1 MSEGRRV
8 RVGIVLPRPAG
19 DPGEWLTEAVAFEA
33 AGADALW
40 VEHGAA
46 PELDP
51 LTLTAALAA
60 VTYRALLVVAVAP
73 DDGRSHALA
82 TVERLSRGRLAL
94 IGEVSG
100 MRTVVRLEDGGYR
113 EGASKGEGE
122 GEGVGEGAGESE
134 SEAVSEGGGAG
145 GGASE
150 GVNEGEEAGG
160 GAGEGVSEGGGAGE
174 GVSEGVDESGGTG
187 EGGGGRRWVPVGV
200 PGGRAAWREA
210 LREAEERGHH
220 GVLVPAD
227 PRLLDLLRNPEDP
240 GGRHDLQLAQG

>member
-1 MSEGRRV
+1 MSEARRV

-100 MRTVVRLEDGGYR
+100 MRTVVRLEDGGY
-113 EGASKGEGE
+113 GEGE
-122 GEGVGEGAGESE
+122 GRW
-134 SEAVSEGGGAG
+134 
-145 GGASE
+145 AS
-150 GVNEGEEAGG
+150 
-160 GAGEGVSEGGGAGE
+160 
-174 GVSEGVDESGGTG
+174 
-187 EGGGGRRWVPVGV
+187 VGV
-200 PGGRAAWREA
+200 PVGRAAWREA
-210 LREAEERGHH
+210 LREAEERGDH